1 MPARDAIAFA
11 EAGGALRLSPKG
23 LAEDAPR
30 TFASAKAAGRYSEK
44 NDLVKSLFDP
54 LTPNTITISGE
65 GVKSRV
71 FVSFRIKGIRG
82 SAKTRAILQCAP
94 EDAARLAYEKWG
106 ELVAFEIEQTSQP
119 ISADSQ
125 DALDE
130 WEERAARFEYGVRSG
145 RVLNDTLT
153 PNLSAQAIEI
163 QCFRNF
169 EAAHCISNE
178 RLRNSLKV
186 GGRMPLS

>member
-1 MPARDAIAFA
+1 MRIADHYDKKYAPNTRETIRRQTMHQFCDA
-11 EAGGALRLSPKG
+11 G
-23 LAEDAPR
+23 LALYNPDQPDRPVNSPRVVYQIEPSALIVIQAFGTEAWDDLLDAYL
-30 TFASAKAAGRYSEK
+30 A
-44 NDLVKSLFDP
+44 
-54 LTPNTITISGE
+54 NTET
-65 GVKSRV
+65 
-71 FVSFRIKGIRG
+71 
-82 SAKTRAILQCAP
+82 
-94 EDAARLAYEKWG
+94 
-106 ELVAFEIEQTSQP
+106 LVAQ
-119 ISADSQ
+119 
-125 DALDE
+125 
-130 WEERAARFEYGVRSG
+130 YGVRSG